1 MMFIFLKHG
10 FIFIKPLLVWQTIL
24 LAALFTNSC
33 AKKAQPQQEVP
44 ERDYKN
50 RSIKEVLSVVAYRQ
64 LRELGDG
71 EYKRGD
77 WAAVEASQSPKGVD
91 WQYPWGVTLYGLQY
105 ANEKVLQDP
114 KILSFVRQHNEIAA
128 RQFDYLNW
136 QVKTFGK
143 YVNPAGL
150 EELLK
155 LYMLDHCGAMA
166 TQVLEGILRHP
177 IQPTPEIEALLHRV
191 AEFISHQQS
200 RLPNGVFWRPE
211 SHAGASLWIDD
222 LYMSCPFLVRWY
234 LYTGEQKY
242 LDDAV
247 AQILGFA
254 SYTQDADGLWHH
266 GYFFDQN
273 QRSPYK
279 WGRAN
284 GWAVVATVEVLSA
297 MPTNHPDHEKV
308 LAIFRK
314 HIEGL
319 VSYQAASGLWH
330 QVLDHRELW
339 EETSCSAMFAYGIAR
354 AVSRGW
360 IEKDYLKIAQKAF
373 AGLNSRITRDGAILG
388 VCQGTSIGE
397 NLDYYLTR
405 QRPFD
410 DNHGQGAVLLA
421 LTELI
426 VAQNQ

>member
-1 MMFIFLKHG
+1 MFISPKHG
-10 FIFIKPLLVWQTIL
+10 FVFIKTVLVLLVIL
-24 LAALFTNSC
+24 LTALINSSC
-33 AKKAQPQQEVP
+33 SKKVLPPQEVP

-50 RSIKEVLSVVAYRQ
+50 RSIKEALTVIAYRQ
-64 LRELGDG
+64 LREVADG

-77 WAAVEASQSPKGVD
+77 WNEAEASRPPQGID
-91 WQYPWGVTLYGLQY
+91 WQYPWGVTLYGLLY

-114 KILSFVRQHNEIAA
+114 KILAFVRQHNEIAA
-128 RQFDYLNW
+128 RQYDYLSW

-143 YVNPAGL
+143 YVNPAGAD
-150 EELLK
+150 ELMK
-155 LYMLDHCGAMA
+155 LYMLDHCGSMA
-166 TQVLEGILRHP
+166 AQIVESILRHQ
-177 IQPTPEIEALLHRV
+177 IQPTPEIELVLNRV

-211 SHAGASLWIDD
+211 SHAGASLWTDD

-234 LYTGEQKY
+234 QHTGEQKY

-247 AQILGFA
+247 SQIIRFA
-254 SYTQDADGLWHH
+254 SYTQDANGLWYH
-266 GYFFDQN
+266 GYFYDKN

-284 GWAVVATVEVLSA
+284 GWVIVAMVEVLSA
-297 MPTNHPDHEKV
+297 LPENHPEREKV
-308 LAIFRK
+308 LSIFRQQVN
-314 HIEGL
+314 GL
-319 VSYQAASGLWH
+319 IPRQTESGLWP
-330 QVLDHRELW
+330 QVLDHDESW
-339 EETSCSAMFAYGIAR
+339 EETSGSAMFAYGIAR
-354 AVSRGW
+354 AVNRGW
-360 IEKDYLKIAQKAF
+360 LEKDYLKIAQKAF
-373 AGLNSRITRDGAILG
+373 AGINARITRDGAIIG

-397 NLDYYLTR
+397 NLDYYLNR

-410 DNHGQGAVLLA
+410 DKHGQGAVLLA